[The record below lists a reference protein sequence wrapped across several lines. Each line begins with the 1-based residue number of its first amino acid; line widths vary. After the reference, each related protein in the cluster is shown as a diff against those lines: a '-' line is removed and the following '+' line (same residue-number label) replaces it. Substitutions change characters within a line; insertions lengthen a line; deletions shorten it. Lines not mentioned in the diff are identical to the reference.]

1 VGGKSGADP
10 KAIGNAIRFFRFDDR
25 ATAKSLLE
33 AGERAR
39 PGDPDLA
46 GWRGVLDAMA
56 IGGVVMTAQGGYGS
70 DRAIQRSPEAVRA
83 RKEIETSSDARLIG
97 SAGEEVVDRYFVF
110 TDAPALNDDDPLD
123 LAEKWLLRA
132 QELAPDYAEWKNG
145 LSRVYEREAAI
156 AADPK
161 WKVQLYR
168 KADAIS
174 PTWSGLPNLPVA
186 EFDAGDDT
194 SAARDAHRLLDSANA
209 PPIYT
214 HTGHTVLGR
223 IALAHGDVAEAK
235 AELLASVP
243 LVPAGGIYLEP
254 NRTLAQDLVDHGER
268 DVVIQ
273 FLEQF
278 REFWRNDQGAIDHYI
293 KVIKAPGTHDII
305 ARYTAGQELRG
316 RPAPKLPID
325 DYSGK
330 IVAVQFR
337 NAACKTCAEDF
348 ATVEKMAKIA
358 ADRDVTEAAIEQTGH
373 EALLRQYEVDSF
385 PTWVLI
391 DREGRIADYMLGR
404 VNAQDFERRIDQI
417 SSRPGVSQ
425 KLPAPVPVETQTAGT
440 LAWSPVPGAESY
452 VVQLD
457 QRDGKGW
464 VSDRDEHLVRV
475 IPSHETSVALDPSI
489 GETASPMIRWRVF
502 AVSRVGGGI
511 MSDWREI
518 ALPRP

>member
-1 VGGKSGADP
+1 MIGGITAMGPGPAVTNAALVRSPDAVKAREEIESSRDP
-10 KAIGNAIRFFRFDDR
+10 KLVGAA
-25 ATAKSLLE
+25 ATFLSQQYYIFNQFNSAPVFGDEDALTVAERWLS
-33 AGERAR
+33 RAR
-39 PGDPDLA
+39 
-46 GWRGVLDAMA
+46 
-56 IGGVVMTAQGGYGS
+56 
-70 DRAIQRSPEAVRA
+70 
-83 RKEIETSSDARLIG
+83 EIEPD
-97 SAGEEVVDRYFVF
+97 VD
-110 TDAPALNDDDPLD
+110 
-123 LAEKWLLRA
+123 
-132 QELAPDYAEWKNG
+132 EWKNM
-145 LSRVYEREAAI
+145 LANVYGQEAGQT
-156 AADPK
+156 ADPK

-174 PTWSGLPNLPVA
+174 PTWNGLPNLPVA

-194 SAARDAHRLLDSANA
+194 AAARDAHRLLDRANA
-209 PPIYT
+209 PPPFT

-254 NRTLAQDLVDHGER
+254 NRTLAQDLADHGER

-278 REFWRNDQGAIDHYI
+278 REFWKNDQGAIDHYI

-337 NAACKTCAEDF
+337 NASCKTCAEDF
-348 ATVEKMAKIA
+348 ATVERMAKIA
-358 ADRDVTEAAIEQTGH
+358 GDRGVTEAAIEQTGH

-391 DREGRIADYMLGR
+391 DRDGRIADYMPGR
-404 VNAQDFERRIDQI
+404 VNEQDFERRIDQI

-425 KLPAPVPVETQTAGT
+425 KLPAPVPIEVQTGGT

-489 GETASPMIRWRVF
+489 GETASPAIRWRVF
-502 AVSRVGGGI
+502 AVSRVGGGS

-518 ALPRP
+518 SIPRP